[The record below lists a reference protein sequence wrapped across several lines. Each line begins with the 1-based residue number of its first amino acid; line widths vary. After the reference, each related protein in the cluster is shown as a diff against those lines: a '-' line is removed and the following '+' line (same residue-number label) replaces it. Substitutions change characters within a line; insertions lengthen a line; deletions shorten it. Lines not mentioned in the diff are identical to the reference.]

1 VDDKLQHCLAGGLIA
16 RHCSVGE
23 ARLASWGKEVGDA
36 LGRGDADRADLDA
49 DHAGIACAR
58 GARDDAGIRA
68 CCEARYPP
76 AGGPREAPAG
86 AQAAPPGS
94 SNRNVAVIGR

>member
-1 VDDKLQHCLAGGLIA
+1 VPRDLGDKLQHCLAGGLIA

-23 ARLASWGKEVGDA
+23 ARLASWGKEVADA

-58 GARDDAGIRA
+58 AARDDAGVRA
-68 CCEARYPP
+68 CCETRYPP
-76 AGGPREAPAG
+76 SG
-86 AQAAPPGS
+86 AQAGPGAS
-94 SNRNVAVIGR
+94 PDRNLAVIVP